1 MDGERSGLDALAGPA
16 AASRPR
22 DVSAAAIILV
32 VLAALSLLNSLIT
45 VISVDRAVAALQEQY
60 RALPGFPLFSDW
72 FSGVGRLSF
81 LLGAVI
87 GLLWSGALL
96 VTAWGLLAG
105 RGWAR
110 ITGMVIGLLGVG
122 GTLTALVGILAS
134 PAELRGGVQLN
145 PLLSDLRGDAVT
157 VAAAVLLVP
166 AAAAYGVALWALV
179 RNGRYFDR
187 GRFLVRPA
195 VDRGAP
201 GTGDV

>member
-1 MDGERSGLDALAGPA
+1 MDGERSRFDALAGAA

-22 DVSAAAIILV
+22 SVSAAAITLV

-60 RALPGFPLFSDW
+60 RLLVGFPLLSDW
-72 FSGVGRLSF
+72 FSSVGRLSF
-81 LLGAVI
+81 LFGAVI
-87 GLLWSGALL
+87 GLLWSAALL

-122 GTLTALVGILAS
+122 GTLTALLGILAS

-145 PLLSDLRGDAVT
+145 PLLSDLRGDV
-157 VAAAVLLVP
+157 VSIAAAVLLLP
-166 AAAAYGVALWALV
+166 AAAAYGVALWWLV

-187 GRFLVRPA
+187 GRFVVRPA
-195 VDRGAP
+195 VDRGA
-201 GTGDV
+201 TGAGGV

>member
-1 MDGERSGLDALAGPA
+1 MDGERSRFDALAGAPA
-16 AASRPR
+16 APRPR
-22 DVSAAAIILV
+22 SVSIAAIIFV

-45 VISVDRAVAALQEQY
+45 VISIDRAVAALQEQY
-60 RALPGFPLFSDW
+60 RLLLGFPFLSDW
-72 FSGVGRLSF
+72 FSSVGRLS
-81 LLGAVI
+81 LLFGAVI

-105 RGWAR
+105 LGWAR

-134 PAELRGGVQLN
+134 PPELRGGVQLT

-157 VAAAVLLVP
+157 IAAAVLLAP
-166 AAAAYGVALWALV
+166 AAVAYAVALWALV

-187 GRFLVRPA
+187 RQFVVRPA
-195 VDRGAP
+195 VDGGA
-201 GTGDV
+201 TGAGAA